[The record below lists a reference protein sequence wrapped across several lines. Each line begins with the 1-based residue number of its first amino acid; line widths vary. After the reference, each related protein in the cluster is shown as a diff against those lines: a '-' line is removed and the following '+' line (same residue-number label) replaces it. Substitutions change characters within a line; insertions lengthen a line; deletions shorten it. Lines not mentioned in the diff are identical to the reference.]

1 MEATN
6 PGMITGIAQAF
17 ADGGFWM
24 YAILCVHIASIAIIA
39 ERISALYLQK
49 STNQKDLVRSFED
62 DIKRGRLDTALSKA
76 QGIAHN
82 QPIGAVIVAG
92 VQAAIDMGG
101 REEIQAKMDEI
112 LAVENAKLEQ
122 RTGFL
127 AMLGNV
133 GPLLGLLGTILG
145 LIQAFSAVTNVN
157 AADRAVKLTQ
167 GIALGMNTTAY
178 GLIMAIPALITYAIF
193 VSRQTRLQDDM
204 NQAAVKVYNWLS
216 FNYESIPARR
226 TRTPSKSV

>member
-1 MEATN
+1 MEAHT
-6 PGMITGIAQAF
+6 GMISGLAQAF
-17 ADGGFWM
+17 VDGGFWM
-24 YAILCVHIASIAIIA
+24 WMILLTHIASIAIIA
-39 ERISALYLQK
+39 ERISALYLTK
-49 STNQKDLVRSFED
+49 SLGQKDLAKGFEE
-62 DIKRGRLDTALSKA
+62 DIKRGRLETALSKA
-76 QGIAHN
+76 QAISAS
-82 QPIGAVIVAG
+82 QPIGAVIAAGTQVAM
-92 VQAAIDMGG
+92 DMGG

-112 LAVENAKLEQ
+112 LSVENSKLER

-178 GLIMAIPALITYAIF
+178 GLIMAIPSLIAYAIF
-193 VSRQTRLQDDM
+193 VNRQQRLQEDL
-204 NQAAVKVYNWLS
+204 NQAAVKVFNWLS
-216 FNYESIPARR
+216 FNYEVVPQRA
-226 TRTPSKSV
+226 TRSSTKKV